1 MEKQKGKKMTLN
13 ELLHSLVLQGHK
25 IPENLH
31 PPLQA
36 EYYSKSKKEYKAVG
50 EMDLYH
56 FINAFIQNVDSNE
69 QTQDKTDLSAT
80 MSKADIHYELLRIKN
95 SVDTLIGGLND

>member
-36 EYYSKSKKEYKAVG
+36 EYYSKSKKEYKSVG
-50 EMDLYH
+50 EMDLFH

>member
-1 MEKQKGKKMTLN
+1 MKLN

-31 PPLQA
+31 PPLEA
-36 EYYSKSKKEYKAVG
+36 EYYSKSKKEYKPVG
-50 EMDLYH
+50 EMELYH

-80 MSKADIHYELLRIKN
+80 MSKADIHYELLKIKS
-95 SVDTLIGGLND
+95 SVETLIGGLNDK

>member
-1 MEKQKGKKMTLN
+1 MTLN

-95 SVDTLIGGLND
+95 SVDTLIGGLNDK

>member
-1 MEKQKGKKMTLN
+1 MTLN

-25 IPENLH
+25 LPLNLH

-50 EMDLYH
+50 EMDLFH

-95 SVDTLIGGLND
+95 SVDTLIGGLNDK